1 MKKVL
6 LLFVAML
13 TCSLMQAQGLVPR
26 ERIIF
31 SVRLYDGG
39 IKDKP
44 IGGPSPKS
52 PAQPPTVYI
61 EENVLYFDADHAD
74 FELTLRDEDGNDV
87 YTTTVTTSET
97 EVTLPSTLTGDYEI
111 ELISGNWV
119 FTGWIEL

>member
-31 SVRLYDGG
+31 SLRCMGFD
-39 IKDKP
+39 DKTISNP
-44 IGGPSPKS
+44 MPKF

>member
-31 SVRLYDGG
+31 SVRCLGFDNKSIG
-39 IKDKP
+39 IP
-44 IGGPSPKS
+44 TPKS

-87 YTTTVTTSET
+87 YTTTVTASET
-97 EVTLPSTLTGDYEI
+97 EVTLPSTLTGDYNI